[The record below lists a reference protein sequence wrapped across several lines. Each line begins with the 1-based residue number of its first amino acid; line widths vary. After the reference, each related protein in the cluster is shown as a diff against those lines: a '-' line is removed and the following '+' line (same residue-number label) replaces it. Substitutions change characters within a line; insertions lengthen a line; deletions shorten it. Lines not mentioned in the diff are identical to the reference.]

1 MENQNVLS
9 IGLLSDNV
17 PEVIYDLNNGQGSFL
32 YNHNI
37 KEVSVVKDEN
47 GGTVITTDTKK
58 ATGKMIQYDSVRCE
72 YPKTAD
78 NIFATLLT
86 AKYPAQR
93 ESKLVNEYQSA
104 VLGLMGESFKQPYL
118 DFLADRLAIRTSVDA
133 DCATNN
139 IPIDL

>member
-9 IGLLSDNV
+9 IGLLSDNA

-37 KEVSVVKDEN
+37 KEVSVIKNEN
-47 GGTVITTDTKK
+47 GGIVVTTDTKE
-58 ATGKMIQYDSVRCE
+58 ATGKMFQYDSVRCE

-86 AKYPAQR
+86 AKYPTQR

-104 VLGLMGESFKQPYL
+104 VLGLMDESSKQPYMA
-118 DFLADRLAIRTSVDA
+118 FLADRLAVRTAVDA
-133 DCATNN
+133 DCVTNN

>member
-9 IGLLSDNV
+9 IGLLSDNS

-37 KEVSVVKDEN
+37 KEVSVIKDES
-47 GGTVITTDTKK
+47 GGIAITSDTEK
-58 ATGKMIQYDSVRCE
+58 ATGKMFQYDSVRCE

-104 VLGLMGESFKQPYL
+104 VLKLMDESYKQPYM
-118 DFLADRLAIRTSVDA
+118 DFLADRLAVRNSVDA
-133 DCATNN
+133 DCVTNN